1 MSRLIQKCVERG
13 IEVSRGVKTYPEV
26 CRGIEVSRGVRGVKT
41 YPEVCRER
49 YRGVQGCQDL
59 SRGV

>member
-26 CRGIEVSRGVRGVKT
+26 CR
-41 YPEVCRER
+41 ER
-49 YRGVQGCQDL
+49 YRGVQGCIDL
-59 SRGV
+59 SRSV